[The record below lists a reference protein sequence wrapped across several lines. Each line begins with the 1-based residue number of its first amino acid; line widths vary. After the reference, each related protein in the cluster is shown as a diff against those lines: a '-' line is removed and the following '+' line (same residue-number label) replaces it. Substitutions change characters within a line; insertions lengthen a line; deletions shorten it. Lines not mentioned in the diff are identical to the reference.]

1 MGESSAAGTVSVTS
15 IDTGHGGTIHGVF
28 HRDELERL
36 AISRRERL
44 HMLAAEE
51 LDSPR
56 KDWYAAPGCH
66 SVVKDAVSAGGV
78 LSCVSALKYY
88 GFWVPPGYSN
98 DHVRRARSSA
108 QYQQSCRGFS
118 RTAAGRTAVDPVVTA
133 LECAARCLREEDWIA
148 VCDSVQNALGLSAD
162 ALRGAMGTLPARVQG
177 WFAKT
182 DCDAQSGTESIVRV
196 RLRAL
201 GYKVVVQPRVEGV
214 GHSDLRIGRLVIECD
229 GRQYHSSAAEFQ
241 ADRTRDRKAVID
253 GWIVIRLTYDDV
265 LFGWAEVLEDIR
277 AITRKDRHR
286 RRSARDDTGR

>member
-1 MGESSAAGTVSVTS
+1 MRESGSGAVSVTS
-15 IDTGHGGTIHGVF
+15 IDAGHGGTVHGVF
-28 HRDELERL
+28 YRDELDEL
-36 AISRRERL
+36 DVNRRERL
-44 HMLAAEE
+44 RMLAAGE
-51 LDSPR
+51 LESPR
-56 KDWYAAPGCH
+56 KDWYATPACH
-66 SVVKDAVSAGGV
+66 SGVRAAVTAGGV

-88 GFWVPPGYSN
+88 GFWVPPGYAN
-98 DHVRRARSSA
+98 DHVRHARSSA
-108 QYQQSCRGFS
+108 IYQTSCRGFS
-118 RTAAGRTAVDPVVTA
+118 RTAAGRTAVDSVVVA
-133 LECAARCLREEDWIA
+133 LECAARCMAEEDWIA

-162 ALRGAMGTLPARVQG
+162 ALRGAMGKLPARIQG

-201 GYKVVVQPRVEGV
+201 GYMVVVQPRVEGV
-214 GHSDLRIGRLVIECD
+214 GHSDVRIGRLVIECD